1 VTPAE
6 YQNRLFL
13 QKLRFAVCKTL
24 NNNLELFDCRRGTMA
39 SSSGLV
45 FSIIAA
51 TLAVSFLA
59 IDVVS
64 AFAQESS
71 NTFINRIAIWDLFYR
86 LMVIAFTVGA
96 VIMGVL
102 AYVVFRFRESNKK
115 NVPREPVE
123 GQH

>member
-1 VTPAE
+1 
-6 YQNRLFL
+6 
-13 QKLRFAVCKTL
+13 
-24 NNNLELFDCRRGTMA
+24 MA

-45 FSIIAA
+45 FAIITA

-59 IDVVS
+59 VDVVS
-64 AFAQESS
+64 AFAQESN

-102 AYVVFRFRESNKK
+102 AYVIFRFRESNKK
-115 NVPREPVE
+115 NIPGEPVE